1 MANWAM
7 LRFTKYQAETAK
19 AYLVKLHHTEFWL
32 PKRFCRKMIVNN
44 KLGGNVQIP
53 EWLYVEKLGH
63 APPESDYT
71 YIVKNHTPEKI
82 NPVENNTIKDL
93 KK

>member
-1 MANWAM
+1 MSNWAM
-7 LRFTKYQAETAK
+7 LRFTKYECETTK
-19 AYLVKLHHTEFWL
+19 AYLVKLHQTEIWL
-32 PKRFCRKMIVNN
+32 PKRFCRNLIINK

-53 EWLYVEKLGH
+53 EWLYVEKLGY
-63 APPESDYT
+63 APPEADYT
-71 YIVKNHTPEKI
+71 YIVTKHVPEKI

>member
-1 MANWAM
+1 MSNWAM

-19 AYLVKLHHTEFWL
+19 AYLVKVHHLEFWL
-32 PKRFCRKMIVNN
+32 PKRFCRKLIINK

-53 EWLYVEKLGH
+53 EWLYKEKLGH
-63 APPESDYT
+63 EPPEADYT
-71 YIVKNHTPEKI
+71 YIVTKHTPEKLE
-82 NPVENNTIKDL
+82 PKENNTIRRL